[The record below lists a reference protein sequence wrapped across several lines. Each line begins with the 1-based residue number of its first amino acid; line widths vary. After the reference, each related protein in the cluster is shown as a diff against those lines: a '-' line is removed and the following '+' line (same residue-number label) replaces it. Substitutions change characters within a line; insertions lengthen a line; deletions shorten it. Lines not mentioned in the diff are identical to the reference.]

1 MTVQKVYHKVYIEDF
16 EEVDYHII
24 AIHTSLEDYRLA
36 YFLNRDLEI
45 CLSKSTIDIQ
55 FQVKKGKTS
64 FARFTFE
71 DEKKVINWDL
81 IQNKNEVVGVENNAI
96 QDLFSNTKNTFSSS
110 AYLLSEFKKV
120 DFFLKIENAANEINV
135 SEIVSKINAIDNIN
149 MVYSIDKENIKS
161 KNNLIF

>member
-45 CLSKSTIDIQ
+45 CLSKSTVDIQ

-120 DFFLKIENAANEINV
+120 DFFLKIENAANEINI
-135 SEIVSKINAIDNIN
+135 SEIVSKINAIDSIT
-149 MVYSIDKENIKS
+149 MVYSIDKETIKS

>member
-45 CLSKSTIDIQ
+45 CLSKSTVDIQ

-135 SEIVSKINAIDNIN
+135 SEIVSKINAIDSIT
-149 MVYSIDKENIKS
+149 MVYSIDKETIKS

>member
-45 CLSKSTIDIQ
+45 CLSKSNIDIQ

-81 IQNKNEVVGVENNAI
+81 IQNKNEVVGLENNTI
-96 QDLFSNTKNTFSSS
+96 QDLFSNTKNSFSSS

-135 SEIVSKINAIDNIN
+135 SEIVSKINAIDSIN
-149 MVYSIDKENIKS
+149 MVYNVDKETIKS